1 MLIFKEKKAKV
12 MQQISYA
19 KTVYGQEEIDAV
31 VKCLNES
38 TQMGKYSRDFE
49 DKIANLFNKKRTCY
63 IHCAFCIF

>member
-1 MLIFKEKKAKV
+1 

-49 DKIANLFNKKRTCY
+49 DKIANLFNKKRWYKTGL
-63 IHCAFCIF
+63 FL